1 MVLHAPLHGTDIK
14 EHTRSPGNRSGNVS
28 SARSRF
34 FHGHSADVYA
44 IKRNDKK
51 ICQGPTDS
59 RLLNTFFA
67 LSVSSLKELFP
78 HLQQTDLMTNVY
90 ILLFTA
96 CMPGISY

>member
-1 MVLHAPLHGTDIK
+1 MLHCMAQILKNTLGLQGTDQ
-14 EHTRSPGNRSGNVS
+14 EMLAQQGPD
-28 SARSRF
+28 F
-34 FHGHSADVYA
+34 FQEHSADVYA

-78 HLQQTDLMTNVY
+78 HLQQTDLMTNVH